1 MTQLNPSRGNT
12 PALPKAAA
20 KPVLTAQRW
29 AEMHDA
35 LTLALDALGQKPKDL
50 TEGLLAYSVINHRI
64 ALKIALWRTPT
75 DSDAAPPSFD
85 DLTVSEFLGL
95 WDRLQPDEKLEVV
108 ASVRAANRSQARE
121 VTP

>member
-1 MTQLNPSRGNT
+1 MSSLNPSRENSR
-12 PALPKAAA
+12 ALPKSAT
-20 KPVLTAQRW
+20 KPVLTALRW

-50 TEGLLAYSVINHRI
+50 TESLLAYSVANQRI
-64 ALKIALWRTPT
+64 ALIIALWRTPT
-75 DSDAAPPSFD
+75 NGDAAHTSFG

-108 ASVRAANRSQARE
+108 ASVRAANRSQAGQ